1 MVSRSCKVCRSLK
14 KKCDEQRP
22 CSRCLSKGEPD
33 KCVDWEPDFKSVRK
47 VTLGNGKGLTRG
59 FPGEAYDNGNPGFTE
74 TAVVERPL
82 PFRGGGV
89 TQISF
94 SSECPLTAVMERMGW
109 SHAILLRTWEFGFN
123 ADALINIF
131 ASVPQD
137 LADVLKTGFASLDII
152 QNKKCAADRVQSAN
166 LAGGGEDFLPRA
178 GGGSCY
184 FDDMEDRLWDRR
196 RDCGYLRLDFEP
208 RSQRRRHAFL
218 NTHFSNLI
226 GLHKEETLARIAN
239 REMPLPMTEVSGP
252 ANPHDHWGTGCTS
265 ELMEQ
270 TPGRIGHSIV
280 ISSLAH
286 RPRI

>member
-1 MVSRSCKVCRSLK
+1 
-14 KKCDEQRP
+14 
-22 CSRCLSKGEPD
+22 
-33 KCVDWEPDFKSVRK
+33 
-47 VTLGNGKGLTRG
+47 
-59 FPGEAYDNGNPGFTE
+59 
-74 TAVVERPL
+74 
-82 PFRGGGV
+82 
-89 TQISF
+89 
-94 SSECPLTAVMERMGW
+94 MERMGW
-109 SHAILLRTWEFGFN
+109 SYAILLRTWEFGFN

-152 QNKKCAADRVQSAN
+152 QNKKCAADRVQSSN
-166 LAGGGEDFLPRA
+166 LAAGGGGGGGGAEDFLPRA

-239 REMPLPMTEVSGP
+239 REMPLPMTEVRPPQAAPTSSPLLPPPRPPGP
-252 ANPHDHWGTGCTS
+252 PIPQN
-265 ELMEQ
+265 
-270 TPGRIGHSIV
+270 GRRGRRNGARARAPAPPR
-280 ISSLAH
+280 LAE
-286 RPRI
+286 RFLR